1 MNVTET
7 LHKEFTCYCQRL
19 CGEQGRQTANQVVMS
34 ANQRRE
40 VGMRGARSEQAEAE
54 PGRT

>member
-7 LHKEFTCYCQRL
+7 LHKEFTSYCQRL
-19 CGEQGRQTANQVVMS
+19 CGEQGRQTAKPS
-34 ANQRRE
+34 SDE
-40 VGMRGARSEQAEAE
+40 CKSEKGSGGAGSEQAE